1 MIEESRTSSETIIKS
16 ERDAG
21 TAYHNAMDKG
31 LAPTSPPEQTTTAAM
46 ATPSQDGRASIL
58 PTVLMVDDESLM
70 HLLYKQHVEKA
81 GYQLLTARSAQ
92 EGLGIAI
99 LEKPSLIV
107 LDIYLGSQ
115 DGLAVLRALK
125 VLPETRAIPVII
137 FSGVG
142 LRSHHAFHTES
153 LNAGAAAFLT
163 KPISPAQLLTEIKRL
178 VSSPA
183 AE

>member
-1 MIEESRTSSETIIKS
+1 MIEESKTSSETIIES

-21 TAYHNAMDKG
+21 TAYHNAMDKD
-31 LAPTSPPEQTTTAAM
+31 LAPTSPPEDATTATIG
-46 ATPSQDGRASIL
+46 TPSAGASSIL

-137 FSGVG
+137 FSGVS